1 MWVLQ
6 TFRPYDICK
15 TIAHQDEILATGYGL
30 SFWPIPVMASIG
42 GFIGNEFGELDKYV
56 WFIPVRSLSDT
67 FSVKIVTDNFD
78 RLGQSP

>member
-1 MWVLQ
+1 
-6 TFRPYDICK
+6 
-15 TIAHQDEILATGYGL
+15 
-30 SFWPIPVMASIG
+30 MASIG